1 MHVEVQN
8 IRCDIPPRKSRHY
21 AEFTDTYRL
30 EIAVIWV
37 FGLYHHRRL
46 RLTTAND
53 LSFLPCALTE
63 SIIPP
68 HIDHRSDFFAIGAR
82 A

>member
-37 FGLYHHRRL
+37 FGLYHTEGYAL
-46 RLTTAND
+46 RLQMIYP
-53 LSFLPCALTE
+53 SSHAL
-63 SIIPP
+63 
-68 HIDHRSDFFAIGAR
+68 
-82 A
+82 